1 MEMDVSEYIYRSK
14 LKEVV
19 KARNLLDLLN
29 VQSYTKMNE
38 KSQSKYYKTLQQRAF
53 PEELNKAPQA
63 SNEEAFGLFKR
74 MASGR

>member
-1 MEMDVSEYIYRSK
+1 MEMDFDEYIYRSK

-29 VQSYTKMNE
+29 ANSYTKMNQKDQSRYH
-38 KSQSKYYKTLQQRAF
+38 KSVTKRAY
-53 PEELNKAPQA
+53 PEELKEAPVV
-63 SNEEAFGLFKR
+63 SNEQAFGLFQR

>member
-1 MEMDVSEYIYRSK
+1 MDVSEYVYRSK

-29 VQSYTKMNE
+29 ANSYTKINQ
-38 KSQSKYYKTLQQRAF
+38 KDQSIFHRSLTKKAY
-53 PEELNKAPQA
+53 PEELNKASVA
-63 SNEEAFGLFKR
+63 SNEEAFGLFQR